1 MKFSE
6 WMMMRENDDDLGL
19 DLSMDMEMDTDVP
32 PARPQATR
40 PQVQAPRPQ
49 VQATR
54 PQAPSSSISV
64 PSGEVK
70 LGGGNGKFLRGTKGV
85 HDVKKKIYKIFANY
99 LVPSG
104 DKVFSG
110 LVGLKE
116 RPVKVRLS
124 LDDKEVKYDGGLE
137 TLLVAGVKDF
147 MKSFKTVPKF
157 GDLDGQLSVYPVE
170 SGMSIHLGIFI
181 DQGNKDLY
189 PRINLLDRSYVEQ
202 MGQLKKDWEKVVVTV
217 KM

>member
-19 DLSMDMEMDTDVP
+19 DLSMDMEMNTDVP
-32 PARPQATR
+32 PARPQASR
-40 PQVQAPRPQ
+40 PQAQAP
-49 VQATR
+49 R
-54 PQAPSSSISV
+54 PQAPSSSINV

-70 LGGGNGKFLRGTKGV
+70 LGGGNGKFLDGFKGV
-85 HDVKKKIYKIFANY
+85 HDGKNKIYSVFANY
-99 LVPSG
+99 LVSSG
-104 DKVFSG
+104 DKAFSG

-124 LDDKEVKYDGGLE
+124 LDEKEVKYDGGLE

-157 GDLDGQLSVYPVE
+157 GELDGKLSVFPVE
-170 SGMSIHLGIFI
+170 NGMKVHLIFFI
-181 DQGNKDLY
+181 NQGNKELY
-189 PRINLLDRSYVEQ
+189 PRINLLDRSYVWPQGRLRKEW
-202 MGQLKKDWEKVVVTV
+202 DKVVVTV

>member
-6 WMMMRENDDDLGL
+6 WMLMKENDDDLGL
-19 DLSMDMEMDTDVP
+19 DLSMDMDMDTDVP
-32 PARPQATR
+32 PPRPQATR
-40 PQVQAPRPQ
+40 PQAQAP
-49 VQATR
+49 R
-54 PQAPSSSISV
+54 PQAPSSSINV

-70 LGGGNGKFLRGTKGV
+70 FGGGNGKFVQGMKGV
-85 HDVKKKIYKIFANY
+85 HDGKNKIYSVFARY

-104 DKVFSG
+104 DKAFSG
-110 LVGLKE
+110 LVGLKDH
-116 RPVKVRLS
+116 PVKVRLS

-157 GDLDGQLSVYPVE
+157 GELDGKLSVFPVE
-170 SGMSIHLGIFI
+170 DGISIHLTFFI
-181 DQGNKDLY
+181 NQGNKELY
-189 PRINLLDRSYVEQ
+189 PRINLLDRSYMWPQ
-202 MGQLKKDWEKVVVTV
+202 GQLRKEWEKVVVTV

>member
-6 WMMMRENDDDLGL
+6 WMLMKENDDDLGL
-19 DLSMDMEMDTDVP
+19 DLSMDMDMDTDVP
-32 PARPQATR
+32 PARPQAARPQVPR

-49 VQATR
+49 
-54 PQAPSSSISV
+54 APSSSINV
-64 PSGEVK
+64 PSGEFK
-70 LGGGNGKFLRGTKGV
+70 FGGGNGKFLRGTKGV
-85 HDVKKKIYKIFANY
+85 HDVKNKIYKIWVNY

-157 GDLDGQLSVYPVE
+157 GELDGQLSVYPAE
-170 SGMSIHLGIFI
+170 NDISIHLTFFI
-181 DQGNKDLY
+181 NQGNKELY
-189 PRINLLDRSYVEQ
+189 PRINFLDRRYVE
-202 MGQLKKDWEKVVVTV
+202 MGRLKKDWENVVVTV